1 LLYEVYTDADV
12 ALVAATAKVVL
23 LFIYPNSATT
33 TPLIWTLVDYDI
45 DIEGAAGTTSA
56 LVEIVES
63 TQATAGS
70 GSSAGAARQLR
81 GPKAVGL
88 TTAVGSGGFGCT
100 VNKGYTTDPT
110 VLTPLVGPRKF
121 IQGSTWTKQF
131 PMGFQPI
138 TPSPGNATTVS
149 AIGIRVTAP
158 VAANCRASLQL
169 ALGGGAPS

>member
-1 LLYEVYTDADV
+1 VLYEVYTDGDV
-12 ALVAATAKVVL
+12 SLAAATAKVVL
-23 LFIYPNSATT
+23 LLIYPNSATAA
-33 TPLIWTLVDYDI
+33 PLILTLVDYDI

-63 TQATAGS
+63 TQAGAGA
-70 GSSAGAARQLR
+70 GSSAGVARQLR
-81 GPKAVGL
+81 GTKPVGL

-131 PMGFQPI
+131 PLGFQPV
-138 TPSPGNATTVS
+138 TPSPANATTVS

-158 VAANCRASLQL
+158 VAAACRASLQV
-169 ALGGGAPS
+169 AIGGTP